1 MTISQNKNINDFKFS
16 HIENFDISNIKDI
29 VLKMSDEW
37 LLDTSRQNNGDMFK
51 DTYSYMIQ
59 RVALDWTIG
68 KSLIK
73 IPLSYKNNI
82 EKEIVP
88 IIKDLESNL
97 KGTAGQIFLTKI
109 PKGKSIPEHNS
120 HGEYLKLASRHYISI
135 VTSDKSTISVDDKK
149 IHILDGECWEINNN
163 LTNSFCNMF
172 GNQDQV
178 YLVIDIISNKFFR
191 FNSEW
196 IG

>member
-16 HIENFDISNIKDI
+16 HIENFDISNIKNI

-73 IPLSYKNNI
+73 IP
-82 EKEIVP
+82 
-88 IIKDLESNL
+88 
-97 KGTAGQIFLTKI
+97 
-109 PKGKSIPEHNS
+109 
-120 HGEYLKLASRHYISI
+120 
-135 VTSDKSTISVDDKK
+135 
-149 IHILDGECWEINNN
+149 
-163 LTNSFCNMF
+163 
-172 GNQDQV
+172 
-178 YLVIDIISNKFFR
+178 
-191 FNSEW
+191 
-196 IG
+196 